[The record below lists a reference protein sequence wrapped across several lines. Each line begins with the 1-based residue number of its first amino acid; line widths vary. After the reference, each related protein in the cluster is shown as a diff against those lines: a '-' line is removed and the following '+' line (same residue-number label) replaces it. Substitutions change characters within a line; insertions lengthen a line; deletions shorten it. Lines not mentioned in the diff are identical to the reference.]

1 MSKVKKAEYDLGKNE
16 IEAHLKSQ
24 ILAVCRGFCLR
35 TWTKALNVAGVDPFS
50 ELRNLEKVFYPSAS
64 LCFILLCHNCP
75 CSAYPGRRPTFQT
88 KRGGHNNLRYS
99 KKDSCSRQCPLLVW
113 SCYLW
118 ITNSCCRAI
127 HRGSREGERNRRP
140 KSKVDDRLRFSLVVF
155 FCTFFLVRM
164 FVGAAPY

>member
-1 MSKVKKAEYDLGKNE
+1 MRHLKKAKNQLTLTRARITKLTKELEQKVTEMSKVKKAEYDLGKNE

-99 KKDSCSRQCPLLVW
+99 KKDSCSRQCPLLV
-113 SCYLW
+113 
-118 ITNSCCRAI
+118 
-127 HRGSREGERNRRP
+127 
-140 KSKVDDRLRFSLVVF
+140 
-155 FCTFFLVRM
+155 
-164 FVGAAPY
+164 